1 MRPIKTQR
9 KHKFHMRT
17 GMQPKAEAVAKLLSV
32 GVLVEDTTITSSNLV
47 LTLGNDA
54 PFSF

>member
-1 MRPIKTQR
+1 
-9 KHKFHMRT
+9 
-17 GMQPKAEAVAKLLSV
+17 MQPKAEAVAKLISV
-32 GVLVEDTTITSSNLV
+32 GVLVEDATITSSNIV

>member
-1 MRPIKTQR
+1 
-9 KHKFHMRT
+9 
-17 GMQPKAEAVAKLLSV
+17 MQAKAEAVAKLLSV
-32 GVLVEDTTITSSNLV
+32 GVLVEDATITSSNIV